1 MLIIFNPE
9 TLVCSFSSIILTGLE
24 PYPKWCNNVNS
35 VSDLILF
42 MWKSVST
49 GVVIIMTIQHWTP
62 ALVPPA
68 SSSQKHLL
76 LPQPL
81 PSGILHSSC
90 FSSSQIGV
98 WERGIWLK
106 SWTSTFV
113 SDTRC
118 IWKENVSFS
127 GFRAGG
133 NSHQYSYRGIAQ
145 ITKGGLLSCIR
156 TSKKATSLI
165 KADWVSSPSVS
176 CLPEPPL
183 SLFSYNEF

>member
-1 MLIIFNPE
+1 MSIQWAIWSFLCGKVCL
-9 TLVCSFSSIILTGLE
+9 LVLLSSWQFSTE
-24 PYPKWCNNVNS
+24 PQPWYHQ
-35 VSDLILF
+35 
-42 MWKSVST
+42 
-49 GVVIIMTIQHWTP
+49 QHHP
-62 ALVPPA
+62 R
-68 SSSQKHLL
+68 KHLL

-113 SDTRC
+113 PDTRC

-127 GFRAGG
+127 GFRVGG
-133 NSHQYSYRGIAQ
+133 NSHQHSDRGIAQ